1 MHSYIV
7 RLAVF
12 TTIVNALAF
21 YHAHHIQGALMD
33 EDEREQYMLAFQEDG
48 PTLVDSL
55 ATRVANTY

>member
-1 MHSYIV
+1 
-7 RLAVF
+7 
-12 TTIVNALAF
+12 
-21 YHAHHIQGALMD
+21 MD